1 MKTFKTTL
9 AALMITLGTL
19 NASAQPM
26 SYYTMRDNARFL
38 TDRMI
43 HVLNLSAAL
52 IDEIY
57 CINYD
62 YICGVNDYLDDVA
75 LGYRYDD
82 YVTVLHYRDAALRR
96 LLTEAEWRLLMT
108 YDYFYRPISFVD
120 HRWRFAVYAHD
131 RWGGRYF
138 YAEPRYYADYR
149 GGRHFGGMAPGHGTV
164 IVNNIN
170 VNNNNNR
177 YSAGGNRDHRNDNRG
192 TMSQDNYRN
201 DNRGNANRN
210 DYRNDNRGGMGANR
224 GAIGGENISRN
235 NRGNGSFNSRSNSSV
250 GGSRSG
256 SGSVTVSR
264 SNTQT
269 VSRGNASAGSR
280 SAATGGSVRGGGRR

>member
-1 MKTFKTTL
+1 
-9 AALMITLGTL
+9 MITLGTL

-250 GGSRSG
+250 GSSRSR